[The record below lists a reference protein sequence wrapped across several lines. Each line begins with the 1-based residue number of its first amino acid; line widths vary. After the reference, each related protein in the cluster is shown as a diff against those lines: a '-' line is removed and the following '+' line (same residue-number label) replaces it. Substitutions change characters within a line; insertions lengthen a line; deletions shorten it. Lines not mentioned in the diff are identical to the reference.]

1 MTGFRFSPS
10 VSTGGFIQVYSEMGD
25 IAVMSEAR
33 TGKSAVQAGDYKN
46 VAVTAVGDWSLTI
59 RPR

>member
-1 MTGFRFSPS
+1 
-10 VSTGGFIQVYSEMGD
+10 MGD

-46 VAVTAVGDWSLTI
+46 VAVTAVGDWSITI